1 VYTLTATNAGPDV
14 ASGVVVTDQLPDT
27 VMYVED
33 DGKGDY
39 IPATGLWTLGSLA
52 KGDAKTL
59 TITVTVK

>member
-1 VYTLTATNAGPDV
+1 
-14 ASGVVVTDQLPDT
+14 
-27 VMYVED
+27 MYVED